1 MSDHRTVHQDVV
13 LLQHQLAE
21 RVNVKR
27 FATTSEELCIL
38 QISCKLVES
47 LGRTAERQVK
57 VVELLHLLIRNIFD
71 FVLYSKKAGKFCSR
85 WSNFAKIWT

>member
-47 LGRTAERQVK
+47 LGRTAE
-57 VVELLHLLIRNIFD
+57 
-71 FVLYSKKAGKFCSR
+71 
-85 WSNFAKIWT
+85 